1 MDRCDSMKLS
11 SEYEDFRMYCNDAFV
26 VLAANEQQDSFIGL
40 QTLNSDPIELLD
52 IVLDFICSSGI
63 PNLVRLLIPLCI
75 SLAKKANIDSN
86 ELINRIKN
94 RKQFL
99 LQQPN
104 IQTLR

>member
-1 MDRCDSMKLS
+1 MD
-11 SEYEDFRMYCNDAFV
+11 YEKKFVNSIRKFFKNHLFLRLNDKGFV
-26 VLAANEQQDSFIGL
+26 LYSTPDKRY
-40 QTLNSDPIELLD
+40 
-52 IVLDFICSSGI
+52 
-63 PNLVRLLIPLCI
+63 LVRLLIPLCI

-94 RKQFL
+94 RKQIL

>member
-63 PNLVRLLIPLCI
+63 PKEYIIEGIENG
-75 SLAKKANIDSN
+75 
-86 ELINRIKN
+86 
-94 RKQFL
+94 
-99 LQQPN
+99 
-104 IQTLR
+104 LREEIR